1 MKSGLHGEKPIHTP
15 LSASRHQG
23 KGLRFTGTLS
33 ASSCAPLLTPS
44 FGFIFYGQRVSN
56 DPPSSPPPPAIA
68 AHHWTGWLGLLG
80 LITPPSCLSQAVLLG
95 PWLGFSLFWQIT
107 LRKPLGA
114 ETNCSLVAKGSGGP
128 SIGRHMHSWNAEGSE
143 QPQEW
148 RIPLRDSFSPRPKTH
163 LPIPLSLGLLVLPA
177 GS

>member
-56 DPPSSPPPPAIA
+56 DPPSSPPPPSHSCTSLDWLARPVGIN
-68 AHHWTGWLGLLG
+68 HTSQLPVPGCVTGALAWL
-80 LITPPSCLSQAVLLG
+80 
-95 PWLGFSLFWQIT
+95 
-107 LRKPLGA
+107 
-114 ETNCSLVAKGSGGP
+114 
-128 SIGRHMHSWNAEGSE
+128 
-143 QPQEW
+143 
-148 RIPLRDSFSPRPKTH
+148 
-163 LPIPLSLGLLVLPA
+163 LSLLANYLEETTGCRNQLFPCCQRLWRTQYWQTHAQLECRGVRATPRVENPFKRQLFTTT
-177 GS
+177 